1 MNNIFKKEKGF
12 TLLEMLISILIV
24 TIGVLSIYQAV
35 YRYTK
40 RTQLERESFVA
51 AYLCQEGIE
60 IIKNIRDSN
69 WVAGTTWNNGLDA
82 CINTV
87 GCEADYRLSGAG
99 ALTLW
104 SSPGRTLYIDG
115 SAGFYKYGNVTGDV
129 ETPYARKIE
138 ILSQGTDELDIT
150 VTVYWKTNSMIVRE
164 NLYNWK

>member
-1 MNNIFKKEKGF
+1 MDNIFKKEKGF

-24 TIGVLSIYQAV
+24 TIGVLGIYQAV
-35 YRYTK
+35 YKYNK
-40 RTQLERESFVA
+40 KTQIERESFIA

-69 WVAGTTWNNGLDA
+69 WVAETAWNSGLET
-82 CINTV
+82 CIDTV
-87 GCEADYRLSGAG
+87 GCEADYSLEDAG

-104 SSPGRTLYIDG
+104 SSPGRSLYIDG
-115 SAGFYKYGNVTGDV
+115 STGFYKYGNNTGDI
-129 ETPYARKIE
+129 ETPYVRKIE

-150 VTVYWKTNSMIVRE
+150 VTVYWKTNSMVVKE